1 MCYDIQVFHYFRGN
15 EADPMTVP
23 KQALQKVPL
32 FQSLN
37 EQELSLLGDVSSV
50 KTFDKNQTII
60 HKSDEGDTFFSIVSG
75 KVKVILTDDEGKEY
89 IVSILKPLDFFGE
102 LALLDGEPRS
112 ASVVAQEK
120 TEVLQIKR
128 EEFLRLITANPE
140 LCIKI
145 VGVLGR
151 RLRKANEHIESL
163 VFLDVCGRLARLMLD
178 MAEQQGTRGA
188 GGTLVE
194 VGYSR
199 TELAN
204 LIGTTR
210 ETLTRAL
217 KTLETMG
224 YLAIQKNKITIRD
237 EAGLRTRMY

>member
-1 MCYDIQVFHYFRGN
+1 
-15 EADPMTVP
+15 MTAS

-32 FQSLN
+32 FESLN
-37 EQELSLLGDVSSV
+37 EQEVTLLGEVSSI
-50 KTFDKNQTII
+50 KTFEKAQTII

-75 KVKVILTDDEGKEY
+75 KVKVILTDEEGKEY

-112 ASVVAQEK
+112 ASVVALET
-120 TEVLQIKR
+120 TEVLVIKR
-128 EEFLRLITANPE
+128 EEFLRLITSNPE

-178 MAEQQGTRGA
+178 LGEQQGKRTED
-188 GGTLVE
+188 GTL
-194 VGYSR
+194 
-199 TELAN
+199 
-204 LIGTTR
+204 
-210 ETLTRAL
+210 
-217 KTLETMG
+217 LE
-224 YLAIQKNKITIRD
+224 IV
-237 EAGLRTRMY
+237 